1 MPVAGF
7 AAASHSRHRNR
18 LGERVRRGYTAAMS
32 ADTAAAETLGLF
44 PLHTVLLP
52 GGSLG
57 LRVFERRYL
66 DLVRE
71 CGRQGRGFGVCLI
84 IDGSEV
90 GNPASAAAYG
100 TEALIEDFGTGDD
113 GLLTLRVRGARRFH
127 ASRVRVR
134 DNGLQVAEVQWCAGD
149 GEEVVRPQHSLLVT
163 LLESLL
169 EQAGGEHAKAPHSR
183 MDDAAWVGWRLAEL
197 LPLSLPQRQVLL
209 QIDDPHL
216 RLDQLLSLLP

>member
-1 MPVAGF
+1 
-7 AAASHSRHRNR
+7 
-18 LGERVRRGYTAAMS
+18 MS

-90 GNPASAAAYG
+90 GNPASAAA
-100 TEALIEDFGTGDD
+100 
-113 GLLTLRVRGARRFH
+113 
-127 ASRVRVR
+127 
-134 DNGLQVAEVQWCAGD
+134 
-149 GEEVVRPQHSLLVT
+149 
-163 LLESLL
+163 
-169 EQAGGEHAKAPHSR
+169 
-183 MDDAAWVGWRLAEL
+183 
-197 LPLSLPQRQVLL
+197 
-209 QIDDPHL
+209 
-216 RLDQLLSLLP
+216 